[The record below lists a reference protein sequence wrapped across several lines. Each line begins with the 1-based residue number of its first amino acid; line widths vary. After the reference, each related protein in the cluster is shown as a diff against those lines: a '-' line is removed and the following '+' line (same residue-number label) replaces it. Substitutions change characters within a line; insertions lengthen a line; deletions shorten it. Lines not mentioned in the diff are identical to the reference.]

1 MDLPTA
7 NALWIG
13 PKLGP
18 IHAACLRSFV
28 RAGHRVVLHSYD
40 PPSDV
45 PSGVEVAD
53 ARVLMRE
60 SRIVRHQENDSPA
73 LFSDLFRYQ
82 ILKAGLGVYV
92 DCDLYCVRPI
102 EDADYIFGW
111 CDGRSVNSAV
121 LKLPTDCPILAE
133 LCNLKDGF
141 IPPWSRGREKQQ
153 LRLRR
158 LLRRPLSIEKLK
170 WGSIGP
176 KALTWYARQ
185 HGLISK
191 AAPIDVF
198 YPVAMS
204 HIALLTDP
212 GISIDDL
219 ITPRTNT
226 VHLWNTL
233 FVKQGSSL
241 PSYLEDRVPPTSPL
255 GQIIA
260 S

>member
-1 MDLPTA
+1 MSLPTA
-7 NALWIG
+7 NAIWIG

-45 PSGVEVAD
+45 PSGVEVTD
-53 ARVLMRE
+53 ARGLMPE
-60 SRIVRHQENDSPA
+60 SRIVRYEANGSPA
-73 LFSDLFRYQ
+73 LFANLYRYE
-82 ILKAGLGVYV
+82 ILKAGLGLYV

-102 EDADYIFGW
+102 EDEDYIFGW
-111 CDGRSVNSAV
+111 QDLRSLNNAV
-121 LKLPTDCPILAE
+121 LKLPPACPLLAE
-133 LCNLKDGF
+133 LCTLKDEF
-141 IPPWSRGREKQQ
+141 IPPWSKSKEKQG

-158 LLRRPLSIEKLK
+158 LLGRQLSVEKMP
-170 WGSIGP
+170 WGTTGP
-176 KALTWYARQ
+176 RALTWFARQ

-204 HIALLTDP
+204 HIGLLIDP
-212 GISIDDL
+212 DVSLDEL
-219 ITPRTNT
+219 ITTRTRT
-226 VHLWNTL
+226 IHLWSQM
-233 FVKQGSSL
+233 FVNKANLL
-241 PSYLEDRVPPTSPL
+241 PSRIEDGVPPTSPL
-255 GQIIA
+255 GQILA